1 MRDDS
6 SQREGSCRQFRRTLL
21 ALPDPR
27 VLPSSLRRHQQHCP
41 DCRVWAEQAAELEHA
56 VSQLQ
61 APPSGSSKAQFLQRL
76 RQTDSPTL
84 ISRSRRDRSHQSHQ
98 DGARTLPLPSR
109 RGWWWW
115 TVAGALA
122 ASLLVGVLAYQR
134 SGSGPSPQP
143 EVVRSVP
150 PYPFVQQLVAHDV
163 ALARANTAS
172 QRLQALSALADTVAQ
187 ETQALARIATAE
199 ELREL
204 VRWYDKV
211 VERGLLQ
218 QAQEWIEQMQTEQE
232 RQQLLAT
239 AERLA
244 ATAQA
249 TEKILD
255 TVPPHAQSVLRQ
267 LAQTAREGEHK
278 LKRLSGT

>member
-6 SQREGSCRQFRRTLL
+6 SQRQGSCRQFRRTLL

-41 DCRVWAEQAAELEHA
+41 DCRAWAEQAAELEKA
-56 VSQLQ
+56 LSQLPV
-61 APPSGSSKAQFLQRL
+61 PPSGNSKAHFLKGLQ
-76 RQTDSPTL
+76 QTESPTL
-84 ISRSRRDRSHQSHQ
+84 IPRSRRDHSRQ
-98 DGARTLPLPSR
+98 DGTGTRSLRSR
-109 RGWWWW
+109 RRWWW

-122 ASLLVGVLAYQR
+122 ASLLVGVLAYHR

-143 EVVRSVP
+143 EVARSVP

-211 VERGLLQ
+211 VERGVLQ

-249 TEKILD
+249 MEKILD

-278 LKRLSGT
+278 LKRLSGTS